1 MVTRPKHGG
10 HDGYLISL
18 KKHQIHYGHPHMQDE
33 SINISKAEGR
43 IIKSMGDI
51 PSKGCKGLLLNTL
64 RVYFL
69 SLI

>member
-1 MVTRPKHGG
+1 MVTRPQHGG

-51 PSKGCKGLLLNTL
+51 PSKG
-64 RVYFL
+64 
-69 SLI
+69 